1 MLMTHIKRAVSFIGA
16 SCTLFVLNILHVYA
30 AAITAPSGTGL
41 PEGSISLTLTKVVK
55 FFLGII
61 GALAVLM
68 VIVGG
73 VMYIVSGGD
82 NGKTETA
89 KNIITYAIIGIAVAL
104 LAYVIVNTVI
114 TNI

>member
-1 MLMTHIKRAVSFIGA
+1 MTHIKRAVSFIGA
-16 SCTLFVLNILHVYA
+16 SCTLFVLNALQSF